1 MNSRIALLSGSNRPQ
16 SQSLKVARFL
26 QERLERLELCDAT
39 DLIDLASIRLPLWP
53 EKDQDEVWRKQQQL
67 LQNATALVVV
77 SPEWNGMACPALK
90 NFFLYAGLAELG
102 HKPALL
108 VGVSAGSGGAY
119 PIAELRASSYKNSR
133 IMYLPEHLIVR
144 NVDHVFNEDMP
155 ASDNDIRLRTRS
167 DWVLRMLSSYDRAL
181 NSIRSEIDMFNG
193 DHSTGM

>member
-26 QERLERLELCDAT
+26 QERLERLKLCDAT

-144 NVDHVFNEDMP
+144 NVDHVFNKDMP